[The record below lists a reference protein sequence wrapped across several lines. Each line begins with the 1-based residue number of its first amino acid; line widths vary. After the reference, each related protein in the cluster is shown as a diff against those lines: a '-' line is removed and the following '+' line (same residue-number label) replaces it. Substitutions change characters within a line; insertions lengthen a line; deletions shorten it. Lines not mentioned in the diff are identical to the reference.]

1 MSKNNTKS
9 VVEITENDIEL
20 ELDAEYK
27 KEMLED
33 TRLFHKECDLNS
45 KCINII
51 ADMKS
56 YLDRNAVS
64 DKICVNLTVDDVKQL
79 LSEIYS

>member
-9 VVEITENDIEL
+9 VVEITEDDIEM
-20 ELDAEYK
+20 ELDEEYR
-27 KEMLED
+27 KEMLES

-51 ADMKS
+51 SDMKT
-56 YLDRNAVS
+56 YLDGNSVS
-64 DKICVNLTVDDVKQL
+64 DKICVNMTVEDVKQL

>member
-9 VVEITENDIEL
+9 VVEITEDDIEM
-20 ELDAEYK
+20 ELDEEYK
-27 KEMLED
+27 KEMLES
-33 TRLFHKECDLNS
+33 TRLFHKECDLNI

-51 ADMKS
+51 SDMKT
-56 YLDRNAVS
+56 YLDNNSVS
-64 DKICVNLTVDDVKQL
+64 DKICVNMCVDDIKQL

>member
-9 VVEITENDIEL
+9 VVEITEDDIEM
-20 ELDAEYK
+20 ELDEEYR
-27 KEMLED
+27 KEMLES
-33 TRLFHKECDLNS
+33 TQLFHKECDLNS

-51 ADMKS
+51 SDMKT
-56 YLDRNAVS
+56 YLDNNAVS
-64 DKICVNLTVDDVKQL
+64 DKICVNMCVDDIKQL

>member
-9 VVEITENDIEL
+9 VVEITENDIEI
-20 ELDAEYK
+20 ELDEEYK
-27 KEMLED
+27 KEMLES
-33 TRLFHKECDLNS
+33 TRLFHKDCDLNS

-51 ADMKS
+51 SDMKT
-56 YLDRNAVS
+56 YLDGNAVS
-64 DKICVNLTVDDVKQL
+64 DKICVNMCVDDIKQL